1 MKKEFTKQL
10 LSIQELSNLS
20 EIEKGTI
27 RVWEKR
33 YHILEPQRTDTNIR
47 LYTLD
52 DLKFLLNIKLLIDK
66 GYKISKIAAMSN
78 REIEELIADNYENDF
93 SVSTHVKR
101 MLLDVLVFDKESFE
115 AHYNQIS
122 ETNDF
127 KTIYMDYIVPLLY
140 YVGVLWQTNNLDISH
155 EHFLVEII
163 KQKLYSEI
171 NKESI
176 NFKSKE
182 TFILFLPENEI
193 HDVGLLFFH
202 YLLIVN
208 QINCIML
215 GATIPLDALD
225 KFINSEEPIYFV
237 SHLSTNFRIEEITKF
252 LQELI
257 LQIDNKR
264 DKKLWITGSAIHDL
278 KNNIKSSNCRFIES
292 IDDLKNQLKKIGYA
306 KEKMESR

>member
-127 KTIYMDYIVPLLY
+127 KTIYMDY
-140 YVGVLWQTNNLDISH
+140 
-155 EHFLVEII
+155 
-163 KQKLYSEI
+163 
-171 NKESI
+171 SI
-176 NFKSKE
+176 
-182 TFILFLPENEI
+182 T
-193 HDVGLLFFH
+193 
-202 YLLIVN
+202 
-208 QINCIML
+208 
-215 GATIPLDALD
+215 
-225 KFINSEEPIYFV
+225 
-237 SHLSTNFRIEEITKF
+237 
-252 LQELI
+252 
-257 LQIDNKR
+257 
-264 DKKLWITGSAIHDL
+264 
-278 KNNIKSSNCRFIES
+278 
-292 IDDLKNQLKKIGYA
+292 
-306 KEKMESR
+306 